1 MDEFIAKDV
10 TVDPIRPVVPATAS
24 PEERSQILM
33 RARSQALLVPEMP
46 MLPPPVLEDE

>member
-1 MDEFIAKDV
+1 MDDFIAKDV

-24 PEERSQILM
+24 AAERSRILLK
-33 RARSQALLVPEMP
+33 ARSQALLVPEMP